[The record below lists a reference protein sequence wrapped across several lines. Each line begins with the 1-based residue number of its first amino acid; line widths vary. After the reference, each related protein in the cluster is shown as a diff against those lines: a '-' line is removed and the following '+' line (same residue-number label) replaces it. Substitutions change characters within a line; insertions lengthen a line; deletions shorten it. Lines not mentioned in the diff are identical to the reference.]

1 MIFCALF
8 FFNRKKAATIA
19 SHLQDKLQKYLPA
32 LISGLVDFQKA
43 QCFFMIAV
51 QVAALVIITRGSLLP
66 AKSIVEVQL
75 NYSLLQMISVNC
87 YLPVT
92 FTLLNLRVFGK
103 KSFYVFLLSLITF
116 SLCVATQLL
125 LTQINMSGIISPIGP
140 PECGAISLTSWC
152 TISLSDNYDEE
163 DGQSINSTQ
172 YSPLAATIMA
182 LLAIDQ
188 FLVLRLIP
196 LRRLMRLAPRLRH
209 KDRIKYWIKTVA
221 YLVVCIFYALAFA
234 TQIMNLQS
242 LIKLGAID
250 TKSWGFGQIVAITV
264 WLAPLVDYFKSV
276 FRECNQPR

>member
-1 MIFCALF
+1 
-8 FFNRKKAATIA
+8 
-19 SHLQDKLQKYLPA
+19 
-32 LISGLVDFQKA
+32 
-43 QCFFMIAV
+43 
-51 QVAALVIITRGSLLP
+51 
-66 AKSIVEVQL
+66 
-75 NYSLLQMISVNC
+75 
-87 YLPVT
+87 
-92 FTLLNLRVFGK
+92 
-103 KSFYVFLLSLITF
+103 
-116 SLCVATQLL
+116 
-125 LTQINMSGIISPIGP
+125 MSGIISPIGP

-276 FRECNQPR
+276 F